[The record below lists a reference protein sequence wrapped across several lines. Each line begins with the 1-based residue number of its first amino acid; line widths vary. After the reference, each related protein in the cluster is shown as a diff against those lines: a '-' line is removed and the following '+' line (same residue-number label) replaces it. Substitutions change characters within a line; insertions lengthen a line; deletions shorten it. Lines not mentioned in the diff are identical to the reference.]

1 MVYNFFILGMEDY
14 LLEIFGGYDI
24 KEVIYK
30 GIFVDF
36 DLNWMKEVKVEL
48 NKVFGFVRGKVKWNI
63 EKFVRECGILDIF
76 LEVMYAVKE
85 VVGV

>member
-1 MVYNFFILGMEDY
+1 MEDY

-36 DLNWMKEVKVEL
+36 DLNWIKEVKVEL
-48 NKVFGFVRGKVKWNI
+48 NKVFGFVWGKVK
-63 EKFVRECGILDIF
+63 
-76 LEVMYAVKE
+76 
-85 VVGV
+85 